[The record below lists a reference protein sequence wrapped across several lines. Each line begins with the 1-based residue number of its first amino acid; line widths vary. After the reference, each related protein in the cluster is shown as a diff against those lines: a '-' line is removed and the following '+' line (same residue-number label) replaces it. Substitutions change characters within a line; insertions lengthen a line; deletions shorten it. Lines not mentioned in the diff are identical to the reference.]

1 LWHSLDKQ
9 GNISIYDIEW
19 PDGSIETNVPA
30 RLLEKVKDSDDIN
43 EVHEAHGVQEEDQ
56 PISERRY
63 KK

>member
-1 LWHSLDKQ
+1 MWHSLDKQ
-9 GNISIYDIEW
+9 GNINVYDIEW

-43 EVHEAHGVQEEDQ
+43 EVHESHGIQKEDQ
-56 PISERRY
+56 SVSERRY

>member
-1 LWHSLDKQ
+1 MWHSLDKQ

-43 EVHEAHGVQEEDQ
+43 EVHESHGVQEEDQ
-56 PISERRY
+56 PVSER
-63 KK
+63 

>member
-1 LWHSLDKQ
+1 MWHSLDKR

-30 RLLEKVKDSDDIN
+30 RLLDKVKDSDDIN
-43 EVHEAHGVQEEDQ
+43 EVHESHGVQEEDQ
-56 PISERRY
+56 PVSERRY